1 MRRSGPKS
9 NRAITE
15 ERNPVRKLFLDSG
28 RMIFSAAR
36 CRIVSERL
44 MSPYSQCRGVPLPGN
59 IDASKPGEPNEYQ
72 IAAVTSPLGTGLVE

>member
-15 ERNPVRKLFLDSG
+15 ERNPVRKLFLDSV

-44 MSPYSQCRGVPLPGN
+44 MSPYSQCRGVPLRYNSENAFVLHFEG
-59 IDASKPGEPNEYQ
+59 
-72 IAAVTSPLGTGLVE
+72 

>member
-44 MSPYSQCRGVPLPGN
+44 MSPYSQCRGVTLRYNSENAFVLHFEG
-59 IDASKPGEPNEYQ
+59 
-72 IAAVTSPLGTGLVE
+72 